1 MFLKPLNVFVTIVKL
16 DSFSKAA
23 KLLGTST
30 SSITRLL
37 SQLEHELGFALLERT
52 TRTIKLT
59 EAGALFYEK
68 AQEILSIYDSSK
80 KHLTT
85 LQDVLSGQIKIGAPT
100 SLSYLYITKCIN
112 EFLVEYP
119 HVKVQL
125 VNGDHLLDLLENDF
139 DFVFHCR
146 PLPDSSFQYRKLG
159 TWTRTLCASPSYIEK
174 RGMPTSLETL
184 SEHNCL
190 LHYEDKG
197 GFWPLLVNNKIK
209 NISVSGNITM
219 DSTLN
224 LINLAKNGA
233 GIAYLPSFAILPELK
248 KGTLVQILPD
258 HTLPPNEMYAVFSKS
273 RYRIKKVRALLDF
286 LTQKIKQQ

>member
-1 MFLKPLNVFVTIVKL
+1 MLLKPLTVFVTIVKL

-23 KLLGTST
+23 KQLGTST

-37 SQLEHELGFALLERT
+37 SQLEEELGFTLLERT

-68 AQEILSIYDSSK
+68 AQEMLSIYDASK
-80 KHLTT
+80 KHITS
-85 LQDVLSGQIKIGAPT
+85 LQDVLSGQIKIGAPS

-112 EFLVEYP
+112 EFLTVYP

-125 VNGDHLLDLLENDF
+125 VNGDHLLDMLENDY

-159 TWTRTLCASPSYIEK
+159 TWTRTLCASPSYIEE
-174 RGMPTSLETL
+174 RGLPTSLEAL

-190 LHYEDKG
+190 LHYENKA
-197 GFWPLLVNNKIK
+197 GFWPLYVDKKIK
-209 NISVSGNITM
+209 NIPVRGNITT

-224 LINLAKNGA
+224 LINLARNGV

-248 KGTLVQILPD
+248 KGTLVQILPE
-258 HTLPPNEMYAVFSKS
+258 HVLPSNEMYAVFSKS
-273 RYRIKKVRALLDF
+273 RYRVKKVRALLDF